1 MLRGMATVSF
11 YADDVQAARDW
22 YQELLGVEAYFAV
35 PSADDP
41 QYVEFR
47 IGDFQAELGI
57 INAKFA
63 SHTVDG
69 GSAGAILY
77 WHVDELEASL
87 ARLTELGATLLEEI
101 TERGQNT
108 GFRTASV
115 TDPFG
120 NVIGIMNNPHYLEI
134 LESTRS

>member
-11 YADDVQAARDW
+11 YAADVKAARDW

-63 SHTVDG
+63 SHTVDAG
-69 GSAGAILY
+69 PAGAVLY
-77 WHVDELEASL
+77 WHVEDVEASL
-87 ARLTELGATLLEEI
+87 ARLIELGATLLEEI
-101 TERGQNT
+101 TERGENT

-134 LESTRS
+134 LSSTRS

>member
-11 YADDVQAARDW
+11 YADDVKAARDW
-22 YQELLGVEAYFAV
+22 YAELLGVEAYFAV
-35 PSADDP
+35 PTADDP

-63 SHTVDG
+63 PHAVG
-69 GSAGAILY
+69 GGPAGSILY
-77 WHVDELEASL
+77 WHVDNLEASL
-87 ARLTELGATLLEEI
+87 ARLLELGATLVEET

-108 GFRTASV
+108 GFITASV
-115 TDPFG
+115 TEPFG

-134 LESTRS
+134 FSATRA